1 MAAITA
7 ITMPKFGLS
16 MTEGK
21 VASWAKPEGARVA
34 QGDELADI
42 ETTKITNAYES
53 PVAGV
58 LRRHVAAEQVDL
70 PVGALI
76 AVVADEAV
84 PDAEIDAFVARFQSE
99 FAERAA
105 SAAAAEAAP
114 EPRHV
119 EVGGRAIRYLP
130 LGEHEGRPIVLIHGF
145 GGDLNN
151 WLFTQPALAER
162 HRTIAIDLPGHG
174 GSSKDVGK
182 GDVASLA
189 QVLVDFLSALD
200 IPKTHLVGHSLGG
213 AVAVYTALH
222 HAGHVASLTLIAP
235 AGLGDEIDG
244 AFIDGFIK
252 ANRRKQL
259 QEVLGKLFADPALV
273 SRDMADGVLKFK
285 RLDGATEALT
295 AVANANFGAGRQVL
309 AIKGRLGEIGV
320 PVQVIWGA
328 EDRILPAHQAEAVP
342 ANVAVHVLPGVGHM
356 PHLEKPAEVNRL
368 IAALVQT

>member
-1 MAAITA
+1 MAAITP
-7 ITMPKFGLS
+7 ITMPKFGLA

-76 AVVADEAV
+76 AVVADEEV
-84 PDAEIDAFVARFQSE
+84 PEADIDAFVTRFQSE

-105 SAAAAEAAP
+105 SAAATEAAP
-114 EPRHV
+114 EPQKI
-119 EVGGRAIRYLP
+119 EVGGRTIRYLSV
-130 LGEHEGRPIVLIHGF
+130 GEHEGRPIVLIHGF
-145 GGDLNN
+145 GGDLNT
-151 WLFTQPALAER
+151 WLFTQPALAEQ

-174 GSSKDVGK
+174 GSSKEVGK
-182 GDVASLA
+182 GDVPALS
-189 QVLVDFLSALD
+189 QVLVDFLGALD
-200 IPKTHLVGHSLGG
+200 VAKAHLVGHSLGG
-213 AVAVYTALH
+213 AVALYTALH
-222 HAGHVASLTLIAP
+222 HPAHVASLTLIAP
-235 AGLGDEIDG
+235 AGLGDKVDA

-259 QEVLGKLFADPALV
+259 QEVLEKLVADPSLI
-273 SRDMADGVLKFK
+273 SRDMAEDVLKFK
-285 RLDGATEALT
+285 RLDGATEALR
-295 AVANANFGAGRQVL
+295 AIADANFSAGRQTTL
-309 AIKGRLGEIGV
+309 LRDRLGEIAV

-328 EDRILPAHQAEAVP
+328 EDRILPARDAQGLP
-342 ANVAVHVLPGVGHM
+342 ANVAVHVLPVAGHM
-356 PHLEKPAEVNRL
+356 PHMEKAAEVNRL
-368 IAALVQT
+368 IAGLVQY